1 MINNILQWAGTACLI
16 TMYVVMSFFPDMYP
30 LNIVMGLLG
39 GSFYFAWCLRVSN
52 RPQMIV
58 NAAGILVCCAGLV
71 KAYLA

>member
-1 MINNILQWAGTACLI
+1 MINNVLQWLGTACLI

-39 GSFYFAWCLRVSN
+39 GSFYFAWCLRVQN

-71 KAYLA
+71 KAWI

>member
-1 MINNILQWAGTACLI
+1 MINNILQWLGTACLI

-39 GSFYFAWCLRVSN
+39 GSFYFAWCLRVQN

-71 KAYLA
+71 KAWI

>member
-1 MINNILQWAGTACLI
+1 MINNILQWLGTACLI

-39 GSFYFAWCLRVSN
+39 GSFYFAWCLRVNN

-58 NAAGILVCCAGLV
+58 NAAGIIVCILGLV
-71 KAYLA
+71 KAFM

>member
-1 MINNILQWAGTACLI
+1 MINNVLQWLGTACLI

-39 GSFYFAWCLRVSN
+39 GSFYFAWCLRVQN

-71 KAYLA
+71 KAFI

>member
-1 MINNILQWAGTACLI
+1 MINNILQWSGTACLI

-39 GSFYFAWCLRVSN
+39 GSFYFAWCLRVQN

-71 KAYLA
+71 KAFI